1 MSVTASG
8 FVLAAVIV
16 ACVATLHWL
25 DRRLVRS
32 AAREWEQ
39 ARAAA
44 RASGLADRRPQ
55 DEIQGWQ

>member
-1 MSVTASG
+1 VSATASG
-8 FVLAAVIV
+8 FVLVVIIA

-32 AAREWEQ
+32 AAREREQ
-39 ARAAA
+39 ARVAA
-44 RASGLADRRPQ
+44 RAAGLADRRPQ